1 MSTCTRVAHRRKRDD
16 SAARV
21 CPIGQCISICIF
33 ILATTRTTIV
43 LQSEREGKE
52 KRSSA
57 TTPDAVAPHRTPCL
71 LYLPRLVASITLAS
85 LLRLHLGLF
94 AFTGFAAAICSFDL
108 WPRQTGHCQGR
119 AGQCQGENRGKRQ
132 LQRGNIIIM
141 MMMIIIV
148 IIASSTVYATLLP
161 VQHCRK
167 SLQVLQVAAR
177 ACAKERI
184 KRINKRIQI
193 KFLIKELPLN
203 LYINYNFYSWR
214 LCFVYDDADDDD
226 KAKRGSATKKT
237 TLSPLLLSLA
247 SPSLSLLGGNF
258 NDPLHFFYIILLTWL
273 HCCIWVPIPDF
284 WLCLE
289 LCEIARFLLSH
300 SMLQE
305 DDVCVCVCL

>member
-1 MSTCTRVAHRRKRDD
+1 MAE
-16 SAARV
+16 ANGA
-21 CPIGQCISICIF
+21 
-33 ILATTRTTIV
+33 
-43 LQSEREGKE
+43 
-52 KRSSA
+52 
-57 TTPDAVAPHRTPCL
+57 
-71 LYLPRLVASITLAS
+71 LP
-85 LLRLHLGLF
+85 G
-94 AFTGFAAAICSFDL
+94 
-108 WPRQTGHCQGR
+108 QGR
-119 AGQCQGENRGKRQ
+119 AEQCQGENRGKRQ
-132 LQRGNIIIM
+132 LQRGNIIMM

-193 KFLIKELPLN
+193 KFLINELPLN

-226 KAKRGSATKKT
+226 DDKAKRGSATKKT
-237 TLSPLLLSLA
+237 TLSPLSLPLP
-247 SPSLSLLGGNF
+247 SPSPSLLGGNF

-289 LCEIARFLLSH
+289 LCEIARFLRFSLNVARRRC
-300 SMLQE
+300 
-305 DDVCVCVCL
+305 VCVCVYNNPTEKKL

>member
-289 LCEIARFLLSH
+289 LCEIARFLRFSLN
-300 SMLQE
+300 
-305 DDVCVCVCL
+305 VARRRCVCL

>member
-1 MSTCTRVAHRRKRDD
+1 MSTCTRVAHRRKRERTRDD

-43 LQSEREGKE
+43 FQSEREGKE
-52 KRSSA
+52 ECSSA

-94 AFTGFAAAICSFDL
+94 AFTAFAAAICSFDL

-132 LQRGNIIIM
+132 LQRGNIIMM

-193 KFLIKELPLN
+193 KFLINELPLN

-237 TLSPLLLSLA
+237 ALSPLFYSLFLLPLSLSWGA
-247 SPSLSLLGGNF
+247 T
-258 NDPLHFFYIILLTWL
+258 LT
-273 HCCIWVPIPDF
+273 I
-284 WLCLE
+284 
-289 LCEIARFLLSH
+289 RFTS
-300 SMLQE
+300 STSSY
-305 DDVCVCVCL
+305 

>member
-1 MSTCTRVAHRRKRDD
+1 
-16 SAARV
+16 
-21 CPIGQCISICIF
+21 
-33 ILATTRTTIV
+33 
-43 LQSEREGKE
+43 
-52 KRSSA
+52 
-57 TTPDAVAPHRTPCL
+57 
-71 LYLPRLVASITLAS
+71 
-85 LLRLHLGLF
+85 
-94 AFTGFAAAICSFDL
+94 
-108 WPRQTGHCQGR
+108 
-119 AGQCQGENRGKRQ
+119 
-132 LQRGNIIIM
+132 
-141 MMMIIIV
+141 MIIIV

-193 KFLIKELPLN
+193 KFLINELPLN

-226 KAKRGSATKKT
+226 KAKRNEAAQRRRQHSLPSL
-237 TLSPLLLSLA
+237 TLSSFSLA
-247 SPSLSLLGGNF
+247 LSLLGGNF

-289 LCEIARFLLSH
+289 LCEIARFLLFS
-300 SMLQE
+300 LN
-305 DDVCVCVCL
+305 VARRRCVCACVYNNPTEKKL